1 MKVIELNDD
10 DILIL
15 KATDVMSYE
24 AISGFN
30 NKFKECN
37 LKIILIPNHI
47 EIIGIK
53 HNEDK

>member
-53 HNEDK
+53 HT